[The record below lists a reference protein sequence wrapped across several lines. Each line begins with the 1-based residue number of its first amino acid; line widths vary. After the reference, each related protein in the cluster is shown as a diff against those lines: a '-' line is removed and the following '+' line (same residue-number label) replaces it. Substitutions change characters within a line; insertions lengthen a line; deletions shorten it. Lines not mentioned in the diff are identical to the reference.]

1 MPTIRSAWHWIF
13 GKHLPRP
20 PDPERTV
27 EAGWVPVW
35 QAPMLVDEL
44 VTAGIPAV
52 WTEDFGLNPM
62 LYHREAMARIFVT
75 EDRKAEAES
84 LIADVT
90 GLPPA
95 HRPI

>member
-1 MPTIRSAWHWIF
+1 
-13 GKHLPRP
+13 
-20 PDPERTV
+20 
-27 EAGWVPVW
+27 
-35 QAPMLVDEL
+35 
-44 VTAGIPAV
+44 
-52 WTEDFGLNPM
+52 M